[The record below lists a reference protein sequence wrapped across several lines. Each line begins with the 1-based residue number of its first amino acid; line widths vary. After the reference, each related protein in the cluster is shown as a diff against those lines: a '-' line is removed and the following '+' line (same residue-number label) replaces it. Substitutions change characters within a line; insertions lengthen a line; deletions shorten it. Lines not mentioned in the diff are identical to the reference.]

1 MEQFIIT
8 HIDGSTISLRQRSTV
23 INVTRATQS
32 VELLGNDVVDI
43 SVESAVKL
51 YFQIGDKI
59 TIVGRDYTLN
69 IPPKETKLSEN
80 KFRYDLQFEGVQ
92 YDLSRATYDVNIDTT
107 GSDLYADALT
117 GNMKLFLDVLIAN
130 INRVF
135 PGKWVL
141 GTYPDDTET
150 KTLTFSETDNCLAVL
165 QRLCE
170 EYNQEFDIAIAQNG
184 TRTINIEQ
192 AGKTIAFTF
201 QYGKGKGIYEL
212 TREKVSS
219 SNIVNR
225 LKVYGGSKNISSKY
239 RATRLCLPGKSKSQS
254 YIENAESIAKYGIWE
269 NAIYFE
275 DIFPQRTGVITAL
288 GDTILKFIDNTMDF
302 DLNEKEADGKTTKY
316 LLAGTPAKV
325 HFNTGNLAG
334 YEFEITSYDH
344 VTKTF
349 TIKSFSDERDMKFPS
364 ETSAAFRFAV
374 GDEYVLLDIAMP
386 QSYIDAAEQKLLEKG
401 QEYLSQNCQP
411 KVQYSL
417 KLVEFFLK
425 KTFGTDVE
433 TNIFWV
439 GDYIPIK
446 DDDLEVDKLIRVKGF
461 TRDLLKECS
470 YNLTIS
476 DLAVTRSIYNRI
488 ISDLIDIDKIIQIND
503 LANVAKARRNW
514 LNAQEVLGMVFDVEG
529 DYYTDKIKPQSIE
542 TMMLSVGAKSMQFV
556 LVGTV
561 FQPNYGGN
569 KNRIVYKG
577 GTLTHYAIVDE
588 NNNPRYW
595 VLQDGDVTVTN
606 DFQAYYIYAK
616 CEKNGTGGIILF
628 SDQQIQAEQ
637 DTNYYHFLIGV
648 LNSVDSALQVRSI
661 SLMYGFTTINGKFI
675 RTGRID
681 SIDGKTYFDL
691 DNSVIGGKIRFVSTG
706 GDEQDMGEWVETTEE
721 ALSIITSDNYLS
733 ASEKPSQRKEWETVY
748 SERNGLISQAT
759 NFGITTEKDNYS
771 NAFQALSTYLN
782 GGTTWTSGVPLW
794 INDASLSVDTA
805 IIGTTYRQKWVD
817 LYSAKAALTNAIQ
830 IKIDQLST
838 DKVNGI
844 QMGDRNLLRNSN
856 PNVTNNLYPTVAL
869 SLSDEGKKL
878 IEGEQ
883 VTIIIK
889 GELGAGKTNFGI
901 FNSNDYV
908 RMVDISPSSFVNGI
922 ATKTFN
928 WKIYHPTY
936 PASNT
941 SVKIFA
947 MPSSSA
953 NSTVEWVKLVRGN
966 KVTTDWTSAPED
978 IEAEIEDVSTSVT
991 NLNTYV
997 DGAFKDGV
1005 IDASEAKAIE
1015 KYINIVNTEKA
1026 GLEANYNKLYVNTYL
1041 TGTPKTDLL
1050 NSKVTYF
1057 GSLDTL
1063 INSINTAIADGK
1075 TTSAEKATV
1084 DSKYASY
1091 KTALADFRTKIEAA
1105 NQAIQNTL
1113 KSYSDEAKAKAE
1125 EADYLKQALKQDTDI
1140 SGGLLLSSILATRD
1154 AGGVVRSYQSGDPDA
1169 NPAAF
1174 AAGVENFGTT
1184 SEKKKV
1190 EICHDGTGRI
1200 GIFVID
1206 DLGNIKIYDPLDPT
1220 ILRLMFSKN
1229 ALPTLQSILDENIY
1243 GGSVTNIGALGT
1255 ESNTI
1260 LPNKITVTQS
1270 GSDVHF
1276 TGNLTISGFLAPGY
1290 SSGKIQVT
1298 VMIVNEASLDAIYS
1312 ITDGRVL
1319 DPIYNPSYYNET
1331 SIDKTIHNVEAGTY
1345 RVEIHRVA
1353 INMDN
1358 FIAGLSGRSTLS
1370 WSFIKDIRRFEFARN
1385 GFMAFYQNNHMYF
1398 SETGGLDVRGAM
1410 NIPGVLLA
1418 GEVGYTGG
1426 FTSSW
1431 GAKKHVSSTAVKIT
1445 TGQYRVYHSI
1455 GHTDYQIQITP
1466 TTANRTAYIYSK
1478 ANDNF
1483 VVYFYS
1489 VGSSPSLSD
1498 TGFHFSITGRN
1509 Y

>member
-170 EYNQEFDIAIAQNG
+170 EYNQEFDIAIAQSG
-184 TRTINIEQ
+184 TRTINIAQ

-275 DIFPQRTGVITAL
+275 DIFPQRTGIVTAL

-446 DDDLEVDKLIRVKGF
+446 DADLEVDKLIRVKGF

-595 VLQDGDVTVTN
+595 ILQDGDVTVTN

-691 DNSVIGGKIRFVSTG
+691 DNSVIGGRIKFISTSEIEEDLSVWAKG
-706 GDEQDMGEWVETTEE
+706 TEE
-721 ALSIITSDNYLS
+721 ALNVITSDNCLS
-733 ASEKPSQRKEWETVY
+733 AAEKPSQRKEWEAAY
-748 SERNGLISQAT
+748 AERSSLLSQAT
-759 NFGITTEKDNYS
+759 TFGITTEKDNYN
-771 NAFQALSTYLN
+771 NAFQALSNYLN
-782 GGTTWTSGVPLW
+782 GGTTWSVGVPLW
-794 INDASLSVDTA
+794 INDSSLSVDTA

-830 IKIDQLST
+830 AKLDQLST
-838 DKVNGI
+838 NKVNNI
-844 QMGDRNLLRNSN
+844 NSSNRNYARNSRIDN
-856 PNVTNNLYPTVAL
+856 ITGWFTGDGTVTLITDSKFGNVIQYQRTSGTGNYQKYFTIAEKN
-869 SLSDEGKKL
+869 SLSNTNLVYFVIAKKISTDGSFQFGGWQETFTKL
-878 IEGEQ
+878 NSSTANSVDLGDGWY
-883 VTIIIK
+883 VYWATFKSGATI
-889 GELGAGKTNFGI
+889 GSDFGI
-901 FNSNDYV
+901 NSIQGTWQFYAV
-908 RMVDISPSSFVNGI
+908 GVNI
-922 ATKTFN
+922 
-928 WKIYHPTY
+928 
-936 PASNT
+936 
-941 SVKIFA
+941 
-947 MPSSSA
+947 
-953 NSTVEWVKLVRGN
+953 GN
-966 KVTTDWTSAPED
+966 KYAGWLPAPED
-978 IEAEIEDVSTSVT
+978 VQAEINDAKQEALTAAGNAQTTANSLKDFTDTAFRDGIIDRSESV
-991 NLNTYV
+991 
-997 DGAFKDGV
+997 
-1005 IDASEAKAIE
+1005 AIE
-1015 KYINIVNTEKA
+1015 KYKNSLNEAMAKA
-1026 GLEANYNKLYVNTYL
+1026 EASYDKVYANTYL
-1041 TGTPKTDLL
+1041 EGAAKTSLL
-1050 NSKVTYF
+1050 NAKINLW
-1057 GSLDTL
+1057 GQRDTL
-1063 INSINTAIADGK
+1063 LSAINTAIAGG
-1075 TTSAEKATV
+1075 TTTPAQ
-1084 DSKYASY
+1084 
-1091 KTALADFRTKIEAA
+1091 KTAVDNAFNTFNSLMSAFQNALEEA
-1105 NQAIQNTL
+1105 NKAIQNKL
-1113 KSYSDEAKAKAE
+1113 KSFSDEAKDAADAAAAIAADALAKANTSK
-1125 EADYLKQALKQDTDI
+1125 AITDK
-1140 SGGLLLSSILATRD
+1140 
-1154 AGGVVRSYQSGDPDA
+1154 
-1169 NPAAF
+1169 
-1174 AAGVENFGTT
+1174 FGTT
-1184 SEKKKV
+1184 VDGGLINTVITEFREADSEQVTGLISGIQGANKDLPFLVAGGTYAEGIAGTAKA
-1190 EICHDGTGRI
+1190 IIRHDGTVKFTDGEFSGELKSVTGSFKRLYA
-1200 GIFVID
+1200 VD
-1206 DLGNIKIYDPLDPT
+1206 DAGNIQGLITFRDGGQIEFDCDIYSQRYSDKKARRHRYYASDIWCRGTFGAAQRNTLVVYGTHGRYYTNGLDNPYYVAIPFTSKVDNNNNTYYIIPLYGEIPIGDFGHT
-1220 ILRLMFSKN
+1220 IGFAVDLVIFLSSTSYRYLLNGAPGKKV
-1229 ALPTLQSILDENIY
+1229 TLINGYDTISNPHLIYSMGYEVKLNGGAMREFYNIGDFHYPVLDTSIL
-1243 GGSVTNIGALGT
+1243 
-1255 ESNTI
+1255 
-1260 LPNKITVTQS
+1260 
-1270 GSDVHF
+1270 
-1276 TGNLTISGFLAPGY
+1276 
-1290 SSGKIQVT
+1290 
-1298 VMIVNEASLDAIYS
+1298 
-1312 ITDGRVL
+1312 GR
-1319 DPIYNPSYYNET
+1319 
-1331 SIDKTIHNVEAGTY
+1331 GW
-1345 RVEIHRVA
+1345 
-1353 INMDN
+1353 
-1358 FIAGLSGRSTLS
+1358 IAGEQC
-1370 WSFIKDIRRFEFARN
+1370 D
-1385 GFMAFYQNNHMYF
+1385 NNWH
-1398 SETGGLDVRGAM
+1398 
-1410 NIPGVLLA
+1410 
-1418 GEVGYTGG
+1418 
-1426 FTSSW
+1426 
-1431 GAKKHVSSTAVKIT
+1431 
-1445 TGQYRVYHSI
+1445 
-1455 GHTDYQIQITP
+1455 
-1466 TTANRTAYIYSK
+1466 
-1478 ANDNF
+1478 
-1483 VVYFYS
+1483 
-1489 VGSSPSLSD
+1489 
-1498 TGFHFSITGRN
+1498 
-1509 Y
+1509 

>member
-32 VELLGNDVVDI
+32 VELLGNDIVDI

-59 TIVGRDYTLN
+59 TIIGRDYTLN

-141 GTYPDDTET
+141 GTYPNDTET

-254 YIENAESIAKYGIWE
+254 YIENAESIAKYGVWE

-288 GDTILKFIDNTMDF
+288 GDTVLKFIDNTMDF
-302 DLNEKEADGKTTKY
+302 DLNEKEADGVTTKY
-316 LLAGTPAKV
+316 LLAGTPAKI

-364 ETSAAFRFAV
+364 ETSAAFRFAI

-417 KLVEFFLK
+417 TLDEFFLK

-569 KNRIVYKG
+569 KNRVVYKG

-628 SDQQIQAEQ
+628 SDHQIQAEQ
-637 DTNYYHFLIGV
+637 DANYYHFLIGV
-648 LNSVDSALQVRSI
+648 LNSIDETLQVRSI
-661 SLMYGFTTINGKFI
+661 SLTYGFTTINGKFI
-675 RTGRID
+675 RTGRIE
-681 SIDGKTYFDL
+681 SSDGITYFDL
-691 DNSVIGGKIRFVSTG
+691 DNSVIGGRIKFLSTSEIEEDLG
-706 GDEQDMGEWVETTEE
+706 LWAESTEQSIDAAKQEATE
-721 ALSIITSDNYLS
+721 ALSKANTSKAITDKFGTTTDGGLINTVITEFRE
-733 ASEKPSQRKEWETVY
+733 ADSEQVT
-748 SERNGLISQAT
+748 GLIS
-759 NFGITTEKDNYS
+759 GIQGADKDLPFLV
-771 NAFQALSTYLN
+771 A
-782 GGTTWTSGVPLW
+782 GGTY
-794 INDASLSVDTA
+794 A
-805 IIGTTYRQKWVD
+805 
-817 LYSAKAALTNAIQ
+817 
-830 IKIDQLST
+830 
-838 DKVNGI
+838 
-844 QMGDRNLLRNSN
+844 
-856 PNVTNNLYPTVAL
+856 
-869 SLSDEGKKL
+869 E
-878 IEGEQ
+878 
-883 VTIIIK
+883 
-889 GELGAGKTNFGI
+889 
-901 FNSNDYV
+901 
-908 RMVDISPSSFVNGI
+908 GI
-922 ATKTFN
+922 AGT
-928 WKIYHPTY
+928 
-936 PASNT
+936 
-941 SVKIFA
+941 
-947 MPSSSA
+947 
-953 NSTVEWVKLVRGN
+953 
-966 KVTTDWTSAPED
+966 
-978 IEAEIEDVSTSVT
+978 
-991 NLNTYV
+991 
-997 DGAFKDGV
+997 
-1005 IDASEAKAIE
+1005 AKAI
-1015 KYINIVNTEKA
+1015 I
-1026 GLEANYNKLYVNTYL
+1026 
-1041 TGTPKTDLL
+1041 
-1050 NSKVTYF
+1050 
-1057 GSLDTL
+1057 
-1063 INSINTAIADGK
+1063 
-1075 TTSAEKATV
+1075 
-1084 DSKYASY
+1084 
-1091 KTALADFRTKIEAA
+1091 R
-1105 NQAIQNTL
+1105 
-1113 KSYSDEAKAKAE
+1113 
-1125 EADYLKQALKQDTDI
+1125 
-1140 SGGLLLSSILATRD
+1140 
-1154 AGGVVRSYQSGDPDA
+1154 
-1169 NPAAF
+1169 
-1174 AAGVENFGTT
+1174 
-1184 SEKKKV
+1184 
-1190 EICHDGTGRI
+1190 HDGSVKFTDGEFN
-1200 GIFVID
+1200 GTID
-1206 DLGNIKIYDPLDPT
+1206 
-1220 ILRLMFSKN
+1220 
-1229 ALPTLQSILDENIY
+1229 A
-1243 GGSVTNIGALGT
+1243 V
-1255 ESNTI
+1255 
-1260 LPNKITVTQS
+1260 S
-1270 GSDVHF
+1270 GYL
-1276 TGNLTISGFLAPGY
+1276 GNLTMKENGYIKLPPTWMEGKYGVINNNGIEMVYSGYNSQSINWNVGVFGEYA
-1290 SSGKIQVT
+1290 GKISTNVNGRLQLSSTFGIGLGLEYLESISDAITITYGEGFHHNVNFNT
-1298 VMIVNEASLDAIYS
+1298 SILSNIRELNQLGLLKFVYNTYTLNSGTIYSLGSDTTLMVLTYVGSGAQIFRLTTTGGTPSNGEVRIIVNAA
-1312 ITDGRVL
+1312 TNRVIFNKNHVDQYGNQSNL
-1319 DPIYNPSYYNET
+1319 KIPSGYGGGNFELHEGSCVFLVYY
-1331 SIDKTIHNVEAGTY
+1331 
-1345 RVEIHRVA
+1345 
-1353 INMDN
+1353 
-1358 FIAGLSGRSTLS
+1358 
-1370 WSFIKDIRRFEFARN
+1370 
-1385 GFMAFYQNNHMYF
+1385 
-1398 SETGGLDVRGAM
+1398 GGYWLLQVDRG
-1410 NIPGVLLA
+1410 
-1418 GEVGYTGG
+1418 
-1426 FTSSW
+1426 
-1431 GAKKHVSSTAVKIT
+1431 
-1445 TGQYRVYHSI
+1445 Q
-1455 GHTDYQIQITP
+1455 
-1466 TTANRTAYIYSK
+1466 
-1478 ANDNF
+1478 
-1483 VVYFYS
+1483 
-1489 VGSSPSLSD
+1489 
-1498 TGFHFSITGRN
+1498 
-1509 Y
+1509 

>member
-254 YIENAESIAKYGIWE
+254 YIENAESIAKYGVWE

-275 DIFPQRTGVITAL
+275 DIFPQRTGIVTAL

-316 LLAGTPAKV
+316 LLTGTPAKI

-344 VTKTF
+344 ATKTF
-349 TIKSFSDERDMKFPS
+349 TIKSFKDERDMEFPS
-364 ETSAAFRFAV
+364 PTSAAFRFAA
-374 GDEYVLLDIAMP
+374 GDEYVLTDIAMP
-386 QSYIDAAEQKLLEKG
+386 QSYIDAAEQKLFEKG

-417 KLVEFFLK
+417 TLDESFLK
-425 KTFGTDVE
+425 KTFGTE
-433 TNIFWV
+433 AESNIFWV

-446 DDDLEVDKLIRVKGF
+446 DSDIEVDKLIRVKGF
-461 TRDLLKECS
+461 TRDLLNEYS

-616 CEKNGTGGIILF
+616 CEKNGTGGTMLF
-628 SDQQIQAEQ
+628 SAQQIQAEQ
-637 DTNYYHFLIGV
+637 DANYYHFLIGV
-648 LNSVDSALQVRSI
+648 LNSVDSELQVRSI
-661 SLMYGFTTINGKFI
+661 SLTYGFTTINGKFI
-675 RTGRID
+675 RTGRIE
-681 SIDGKTYFDL
+681 SSDGITYFDL
-691 DNSVIGGKIRFVSTG
+691 DNSKIGGKIRFVSTEG
-706 GDEQDMGEWVETTEE
+706 EEQDMGEWADDTE
-721 ALSIITSDNYLS
+721 S
-733 ASEKPSQRKEWETVY
+733 
-748 SERNGLISQAT
+748 LISQ
-759 NFGITTEKDNYS
+759 
-771 NAFQALSTYLN
+771 
-782 GGTTWTSGVPLW
+782 V
-794 INDASLSVDTA
+794 DAA
-805 IIGTTYRQKWVD
+805 
-817 LYSAKAALTNAIQ
+817 
-830 IKIDQLST
+830 
-838 DKVNGI
+838 
-844 QMGDRNLLRNSN
+844 
-856 PNVTNNLYPTVAL
+856 
-869 SLSDEGKKL
+869 
-878 IEGEQ
+878 
-883 VTIIIK
+883 
-889 GELGAGKTNFGI
+889 
-901 FNSNDYV
+901 
-908 RMVDISPSSFVNGI
+908 
-922 ATKTFN
+922 
-928 WKIYHPTY
+928 
-936 PASNT
+936 
-941 SVKIFA
+941 
-947 MPSSSA
+947 
-953 NSTVEWVKLVRGN
+953 
-966 KVTTDWTSAPED
+966 
-978 IEAEIEDVSTSVT
+978 VT

-997 DGAFKDGV
+997 NGAFKDGL
-1005 IDASEAKAIE
+1005 IDEAEAKAIAE
-1015 KYINIVNTEKA
+1015 HLKTLSKEKA
-1026 GLEANYNKLYVNTYL
+1026 NIDNEYSVIYNNSLL
-1041 TGTPKTDLL
+1041 SGTPKTNLESAKTDLDSKYTALVNAINAAIEDGSITDVERINVNTGFTNYANSLKIFTQRIDEAL
-1050 NSKVTYF
+1050 NAIA
-1057 GSLDTL
+1057 LQQ
-1063 INSINTAIADGK
+1063 SINTSADAYAQLADISDDDKLTPNDKQTTKKEWDIIVSEKPTIEAQAATYGITTEKTNYVNAYNALNTYITPLLSSLTTTSNIVGTTFREKIKTYYDAKTSLLKVITDGAKTIADNAQSDASDALAKANTSKAITDKFGTTTDGGLINTVITELREADSEIVTAGISGIQGTNKDYPAFWAGGTYAQALAGTAKSIDRHDGSGHRAGGRIKWDKDGK
-1075 TTSAEKATV
+1075 TTLHDVIVKGSSRSPFEYCPDSTSIDYSDNVVMLSDVEHGWLNPYSLPWDLSQSGRRITIANYKWGETIAVGSNFINAPSGKYFFEDGVNKSRLYMRTQVVELLGYGDDTTFYGWIVLSRKNLFNPNFETGLGSPINFIAYGTVYGNNTGATMSAKTFDGYYPSVSRLGEGRYKITINPSWFSSSFNIIIMATGLGYSYGASTPVKATV
-1084 DSKYASY
+1084 
-1091 KTALADFRTKIEAA
+1091 TERT
-1105 NQAIQNTL
+1105 
-1113 KSYSDEAKAKAE
+1113 
-1125 EADYLKQALKQDTDI
+1125 
-1140 SGGLLLSSILATRD
+1140 
-1154 AGGVVRSYQSGDPDA
+1154 
-1169 NPAAF
+1169 
-1174 AAGVENFGTT
+1174 TT
-1184 SEKKKV
+1184 
-1190 EICHDGTGRI
+1190 
-1200 GIFVID
+1200 
-1206 DLGNIKIYDPLDPT
+1206 Y
-1220 ILRLMFSKN
+1220 
-1229 ALPTLQSILDENIY
+1229 
-1243 GGSVTNIGALGT
+1243 
-1255 ESNTI
+1255 
-1260 LPNKITVTQS
+1260 
-1270 GSDVHF
+1270 
-1276 TGNLTISGFLAPGY
+1276 
-1290 SSGKIQVT
+1290 
-1298 VMIVNEASLDAIYS
+1298 
-1312 ITDGRVL
+1312 
-1319 DPIYNPSYYNET
+1319 
-1331 SIDKTIHNVEAGTY
+1331 
-1345 RVEIHRVA
+1345 
-1353 INMDN
+1353 
-1358 FIAGLSGRSTLS
+1358 
-1370 WSFIKDIRRFEFARN
+1370 
-1385 GFMAFYQNNHMYF
+1385 
-1398 SETGGLDVRGAM
+1398 
-1410 NIPGVLLA
+1410 
-1418 GEVGYTGG
+1418 
-1426 FTSSW
+1426 
-1431 GAKKHVSSTAVKIT
+1431 
-1445 TGQYRVYHSI
+1445 
-1455 GHTDYQIQITP
+1455 
-1466 TTANRTAYIYSK
+1466 
-1478 ANDNF
+1478 F
-1483 VVYFYS
+1483 VVDTS
-1489 VGSSPSLSD
+1489 DDDSRNDGSFMFL
-1498 TGFHFSITGRN
+1498 IMN
-1509 Y
+1509 YNDWLPIQ

>member
-59 TIVGRDYTLN
+59 TIIGRDYTLN

-184 TRTINIEQ
+184 TRTINIGQ

-225 LKVYGGSKNISSKY
+225 LKVYGGSKNISAKY
-239 RATRLCLPGKSKSQS
+239 RATRLCLPGKNKAQS

-275 DIFPQRTGVITAL
+275 DIFPQRTGVVTAL
-288 GDTILKFIDNTMDF
+288 GDTILKFVDNTMDF
-302 DLNEKEADGKTTKY
+302 DLNEKEADGVTTKY

-344 VTKTF
+344 ATKMF
-349 TIKSFSDERDMKFPS
+349 TIRAFKDERDMEFPS

-561 FQPNYGGN
+561 FQPNYGAN
-569 KNRIVYKG
+569 KNRVVYKG

-648 LNSVDSALQVRSI
+648 LNSVDAELHVRSI

-691 DNSVIGGKIRFVSTG
+691 DNSVIGGRIKFISTSEIEEDLG
-706 GDEQDMGEWVETTEE
+706 QWVEGTEN
-721 ALSIITSDNYLS
+721 S
-733 ASEKPSQRKEWETVY
+733 
-748 SERNGLISQAT
+748 ISQAQT
-759 NFGITTEKDNYS
+759 DANAANNKLADIANDNKLTPSDKQVTKKEWDIIVAEKPTIEAQATTYGITTEKTNYVS
-771 NAFQALSTYLN
+771 AYNTLNTYITPLLADLTTTSDIVGTTFRANFKDYYDKKAILLKKITDTSKTLSDAAQTTASKALSKANISKAITDKFGTTTDGGLIN
-782 GGTTWTSGVPLW
+782 TVITEFREADSEQVTGLISGIQGTNKDLPFLVAGGTYAEGIAGTAKAIIRHDGSVKFTDAEITGVIHATSGEFTGTVYATDGEFNGKITATSGVVGGFSIGPSSLVATNYDGEMLLSSNLIRFTGQYSEIAFGNNVLPMATNGDAINTPITITVNRPTPDQYVPYGNIGLW
-794 INDASLSVDTA
+794 IDVTGVKQFDDAGMQYSGNNALYITR
-805 IIGTTYRQKWVD
+805 GTTVGFRP
-817 LYSAKAALTNAIQ
+817 
-830 IKIDQLST
+830 
-838 DKVNGI
+838 
-844 QMGDRNLLRNSN
+844 R
-856 PNVTNNLYPTVAL
+856 
-869 SLSDEGKKL
+869 
-878 IEGEQ
+878 
-883 VTIIIK
+883 
-889 GELGAGKTNFGI
+889 
-901 FNSNDYV
+901 V
-908 RMVDISPSSFVNGI
+908 R
-922 ATKTFN
+922 
-928 WKIYHPTY
+928 
-936 PASNT
+936 
-941 SVKIFA
+941 
-947 MPSSSA
+947 
-953 NSTVEWVKLVRGN
+953 R
-966 KVTTDWTSAPED
+966 
-978 IEAEIEDVSTSVT
+978 VSTSQT
-991 NLNTYV
+991 LST
-997 DGAFKDGV
+997 
-1005 IDASEAKAIE
+1005 
-1015 KYINIVNTEKA
+1015 
-1026 GLEANYNKLYVNTYL
+1026 
-1041 TGTPKTDLL
+1041 
-1050 NSKVTYF
+1050 
-1057 GSLDTL
+1057 LDTVIFCVAQSAKITL
-1063 INSINTAIADGK
+1063 TLPTNAEDGQIYFIK
-1075 TTSAEKATV
+1075 KAT
-1084 DSKYASY
+1084 SP
-1091 KTALADFRTKIEAA
+1091 DFVV
-1105 NQAIQNTL
+1105 QA
-1113 KSYSDEAKAKAE
+1113 
-1125 EADYLKQALKQDTDI
+1125 
-1140 SGGLLLSSILATRD
+1140 G
-1154 AGGVVRSYQSGDPDA
+1154 SGDVLMCGSA
-1169 NPAAF
+1169 
-1174 AAGVENFGTT
+1174 T
-1184 SEKKKV
+1184 SNYTVPNKQML
-1190 EICHDGTGRI
+1190 I
-1200 GIFVID
+1200 
-1206 DLGNIKIYDPLDPT
+1206 LIYDKHN
-1220 ILRLMFSKN
+1220 RMWMSAN
-1229 ALPTLQSILDENIY
+1229 AHE
-1243 GGSVTNIGALGT
+1243 
-1255 ESNTI
+1255 
-1260 LPNKITVTQS
+1260 
-1270 GSDVHF
+1270 
-1276 TGNLTISGFLAPGY
+1276 
-1290 SSGKIQVT
+1290 
-1298 VMIVNEASLDAIYS
+1298 
-1312 ITDGRVL
+1312 
-1319 DPIYNPSYYNET
+1319 
-1331 SIDKTIHNVEAGTY
+1331 
-1345 RVEIHRVA
+1345 
-1353 INMDN
+1353 
-1358 FIAGLSGRSTLS
+1358 
-1370 WSFIKDIRRFEFARN
+1370 
-1385 GFMAFYQNNHMYF
+1385 
-1398 SETGGLDVRGAM
+1398 
-1410 NIPGVLLA
+1410 
-1418 GEVGYTGG
+1418 
-1426 FTSSW
+1426 
-1431 GAKKHVSSTAVKIT
+1431 
-1445 TGQYRVYHSI
+1445 
-1455 GHTDYQIQITP
+1455 
-1466 TTANRTAYIYSK
+1466 
-1478 ANDNF
+1478 
-1483 VVYFYS
+1483 
-1489 VGSSPSLSD
+1489 
-1498 TGFHFSITGRN
+1498 
-1509 Y
+1509 

>member
-170 EYNQEFDIAIAQNG
+170 EYNQEFDIAIAQSG
-184 TRTINIEQ
+184 TRTINIAQ

-275 DIFPQRTGVITAL
+275 DIFPQRTGIVTAL

-316 LLAGTPAKV
+316 LLAGTPAKI

-364 ETSAAFRFAV
+364 ETSAAFRFAI

-595 VLQDGDVTVTN
+595 ILQDGDVTVTN

-661 SLMYGFTTINGKFI
+661 SLTYGFTTINGKFI

-691 DNSVIGGKIRFVSTG
+691 DNSVIGGRIKFLSTSEIEEDLG
-706 GDEQDMGEWVETTEE
+706 QWVEGTEN
-721 ALSIITSDNYLS
+721 S
-733 ASEKPSQRKEWETVY
+733 
-748 SERNGLISQAT
+748 ISQAQT
-759 NFGITTEKDNYS
+759 DANAANNKLADIANDNKLTPSDKQVTKKEWDIIVAEKPTIEAQATTYGITTEKTNYVSAYNTLNTYITPLLADLTTTSDIVGTTFRDNFKNYYDKKVILLEAIS
-771 NAFQALSTYLN
+771 DKAKQLADAAQAAADAAQTTASEALSKANISKAITDKFGTTIDGGLIETVIMELREAGSTTITSGISGIQGTDKNLPAFWAGGTYQQALDGAAKAIIYHDGKAKFTDGEFTGKVTSTNGLIGGFKIGPSSLEASSGTYNKMYLSANIIQFN
-782 GGTTWTSGVPLW
+782 GQYSSVHIGADTFPGSSGGAILCPQRISIDRTITGTAYGNVGMYFDIRGSKPYDDSGLQYTGNHALYIVNGTTVGFRP
-794 INDASLSVDTA
+794 
-805 IIGTTYRQKWVD
+805 R
-817 LYSAKAALTNAIQ
+817 
-830 IKIDQLST
+830 
-838 DKVNGI
+838 
-844 QMGDRNLLRNSN
+844 
-856 PNVTNNLYPTVAL
+856 
-869 SLSDEGKKL
+869 
-878 IEGEQ
+878 
-883 VTIIIK
+883 
-889 GELGAGKTNFGI
+889 
-901 FNSNDYV
+901 V
-908 RMVDISPSSFVNGI
+908 R
-922 ATKTFN
+922 
-928 WKIYHPTY
+928 
-936 PASNT
+936 
-941 SVKIFA
+941 
-947 MPSSSA
+947 
-953 NSTVEWVKLVRGN
+953 R
-966 KVTTDWTSAPED
+966 
-978 IEAEIEDVSTSVT
+978 VSTSQT
-991 NLNTYV
+991 LST
-997 DGAFKDGV
+997 
-1005 IDASEAKAIE
+1005 
-1015 KYINIVNTEKA
+1015 
-1026 GLEANYNKLYVNTYL
+1026 
-1041 TGTPKTDLL
+1041 
-1050 NSKVTYF
+1050 
-1057 GSLDTL
+1057 LDTVIFCVAQSAKITL
-1063 INSINTAIADGK
+1063 TLPTNAEDGQIYFIK
-1075 TTSAEKATV
+1075 KAT
-1084 DSKYASY
+1084 SP
-1091 KTALADFRTKIEAA
+1091 DFVV
-1105 NQAIQNTL
+1105 QA
-1113 KSYSDEAKAKAE
+1113 
-1125 EADYLKQALKQDTDI
+1125 
-1140 SGGLLLSSILATRD
+1140 G
-1154 AGGVVRSYQSGDPDA
+1154 SGDVLMC
-1169 NPAAF
+1169 
-1174 AAGVENFGTT
+1174 GSET
-1184 SEKKKV
+1184 SNYTVPNKQML
-1190 EICHDGTGRI
+1190 I
-1200 GIFVID
+1200 
-1206 DLGNIKIYDPLDPT
+1206 LIYDKHN
-1220 ILRLMFSKN
+1220 RLWMSAN
-1229 ALPTLQSILDENIY
+1229 AHE
-1243 GGSVTNIGALGT
+1243 
-1255 ESNTI
+1255 
-1260 LPNKITVTQS
+1260 
-1270 GSDVHF
+1270 
-1276 TGNLTISGFLAPGY
+1276 
-1290 SSGKIQVT
+1290 
-1298 VMIVNEASLDAIYS
+1298 
-1312 ITDGRVL
+1312 
-1319 DPIYNPSYYNET
+1319 
-1331 SIDKTIHNVEAGTY
+1331 
-1345 RVEIHRVA
+1345 
-1353 INMDN
+1353 
-1358 FIAGLSGRSTLS
+1358 
-1370 WSFIKDIRRFEFARN
+1370 
-1385 GFMAFYQNNHMYF
+1385 
-1398 SETGGLDVRGAM
+1398 
-1410 NIPGVLLA
+1410 
-1418 GEVGYTGG
+1418 
-1426 FTSSW
+1426 
-1431 GAKKHVSSTAVKIT
+1431 
-1445 TGQYRVYHSI
+1445 
-1455 GHTDYQIQITP
+1455 
-1466 TTANRTAYIYSK
+1466 
-1478 ANDNF
+1478 
-1483 VVYFYS
+1483 
-1489 VGSSPSLSD
+1489 
-1498 TGFHFSITGRN
+1498 
-1509 Y
+1509 

>member
-8 HIDGSTISLRQRSTV
+8 HIDGSTISLRQRNSV
-23 INVTRATQS
+23 INVTRASQS
-32 VELLGNDVVDI
+32 VELLGNDTVDI
-43 SVESAVKL
+43 SLESVTKL

-69 IPPKETKLSEN
+69 IPPKETKLSES

-92 YDLSRATYDVNIDTT
+92 YDLSRITYDINIDTT

-135 PGKWVL
+135 PTKWIL

-150 KTLTFSETDNCLAVL
+150 KTLTFSETDNCLSVL

-170 EYNQEFDIAIAQNG
+170 EYNHEFEIEIAQNG
-184 TRTINIEQ
+184 IRTINIRQ

-225 LKVYGGSKNISSKY
+225 LKVYGGTKNISSKY
-239 RATRLCLPGKSKSQS
+239 RAARLCLPGKSKPQS
-254 YIENAESIAKYGIWE
+254 FIEDAASITKYGVWE
-269 NAIYFE
+269 NAKYFDDIYPRR
-275 DIFPQRTGVITAL
+275 IGIVTAL
-288 GDTILKFIDNTMDF
+288 GDTLLKFVDNTMDF
-302 DLNEKEADGKTTKY
+302 DLNEKEADGVTTKY

-334 YEFEITSYDH
+334 YEFETSYDH
-344 VTKTF
+344 ATKTF
-349 TIKSFSDERDMKFPS
+349 TIKSFKDERDMEFPS
-364 ETSAAFRFAV
+364 PTSAAFRFAA

-386 QSYIDAAEQKLLEKG
+386 QSYIDVAEQKLLEKG

-417 KLVEFFLK
+417 TIEEFFLK
-425 KTFGTDVE
+425 KTFGTE
-433 TNIFWV
+433 AESNIFWV

-446 DDDLEVDKLIRVKGF
+446 DSDIEVDKLIRVKGF
-461 TRDLLKECS
+461 TRDLLNEYS

-616 CEKNGTGGIILF
+616 CEKNGTGGTMLF
-628 SDQQIQAEQ
+628 SAQQIQAEQ
-637 DTNYYHFLIGV
+637 DANYYHFLIGV
-648 LNSVDSALQVRSI
+648 LNSVDSELQVRSI

-675 RTGRID
+675 RTGRIE
-681 SIDGKTYFDL
+681 SSDGITYFDL
-691 DNSVIGGKIRFVSTG
+691 DNSKIGGKIRFVSTEG
-706 GDEQDMGEWVETTEE
+706 EEQDLGEWADDTE
-721 ALSIITSDNYLS
+721 SS
-733 ASEKPSQRKEWETVY
+733 
-748 SERNGLISQAT
+748 ISQ
-759 NFGITTEKDNYS
+759 
-771 NAFQALSTYLN
+771 
-782 GGTTWTSGVPLW
+782 
-794 INDASLSVDTA
+794 VDTA
-805 IIGTTYRQKWVD
+805 
-817 LYSAKAALTNAIQ
+817 
-830 IKIDQLST
+830 
-838 DKVNGI
+838 
-844 QMGDRNLLRNSN
+844 
-856 PNVTNNLYPTVAL
+856 
-869 SLSDEGKKL
+869 
-878 IEGEQ
+878 
-883 VTIIIK
+883 
-889 GELGAGKTNFGI
+889 
-901 FNSNDYV
+901 
-908 RMVDISPSSFVNGI
+908 
-922 ATKTFN
+922 
-928 WKIYHPTY
+928 
-936 PASNT
+936 
-941 SVKIFA
+941 
-947 MPSSSA
+947 
-953 NSTVEWVKLVRGN
+953 
-966 KVTTDWTSAPED
+966 
-978 IEAEIEDVSTSVT
+978 VT

-1005 IDASEAKAIE
+1005 IQTSEAQAIE
-1015 KYINIVNTEKA
+1015 KYINIINAEKA
-1026 GLEANYNKLYVNTYL
+1026 NLEQTYNVLYVNPYL
-1041 TGTPKTDLL
+1041 SGTPKSDLL
-1050 NSKVTYF
+1050 NAKVTYF
-1057 GSLDTL
+1057 GAVDTL
-1063 INSINTAIADGK
+1063 INSINSAISDGK
-1075 TTSAEKATV
+1075 VTASEKTTVNNNYT
-1084 DSKYASY
+1084 SY
-1091 KTALADFRTKIEAA
+1091 NNALTTFSQKIEAA
-1105 NQAIQNTL
+1105 NKAIQDTL
-1113 KSYSDEAKAKAE
+1113 KSYSDAAQTTADNAQAKAE
-1125 EADYLKQALKQDTDI
+1125 EADYLKDALKQDTEVD
-1140 SGGLLLSSILATRD
+1140 GGLLLSSILATRD
-1154 AGGVVRSYQSGDPDA
+1154 AVGVVRSYQSGDPDA

-1174 AAGVENFGTT
+1174 AAGVEDFGTT

-1190 EICHDGTGRI
+1190 EICHNGTGKI

-1206 DLGNIKIYDPLDPT
+1206 DSGNIKIFDPNDPT

-1229 ALPTLQSILDENIY
+1229 ALPTLQSILDSNIY
-1243 GGSVTNIGALGT
+1243 GGSVTNVGSIGKNET
-1255 ESNTI
+1255 TI
-1260 LPNKITVTQS
+1260 LPNKLVVTESGATITFTGTLYVYGYLFGDRGRISITVR
-1270 GSDVHF
+1270 
-1276 TGNLTISGFLAPGY
+1276 
-1290 SSGKIQVT
+1290 
-1298 VMIVNEASLDAIYS
+1298 IVNESSLDSIYS
-1312 ITDGRVL
+1312 ITDGRIL
-1319 DPIYNPSYYNET
+1319 TPDNPEYTNTTNISVE
-1331 SIDKTIHNVEAGTY
+1331 IPNVDAGTY
-1345 RVEIHRVA
+1345 RIEISRILV
-1353 INMDN
+1353 NVDLYSEG
-1358 FIAGLSGRSTLS
+1358 GLSGKSTLS
-1370 WSFIKDIRRFEFARN
+1370 WSLNKEIKRFEFARN
-1385 GFMAFYQNNHMYF
+1385 GFMAFYQNFHMYF
-1398 SETGGLDVRGAM
+1398 SEDGGLDVRGTT

-1418 GEVGYTGG
+1418 GEAGYTGG
-1426 FTSSW
+1426 FTSVW
-1431 GAKKHVSSTAVKIT
+1431 GAKGHSSKTAEKIS
-1445 TGQYRVYHSI
+1445 TGQYRVWHSI
-1455 GHTDYQIQITP
+1455 GHQDYQVQITP
-1466 TTANRTAYIYSK
+1466 TSANRTAYIYSK

-1489 VGSSPSLSD
+1489 VGSSPALSD

>member
-32 VELLGNDVVDI
+32 VELLGNDIVDI

-80 KFRYDLQFEGVQ
+80 KFRYDLQFEGAQ

-141 GTYPDDTET
+141 GTYPNDTET

-254 YIENAESIAKYGIWE
+254 YIENAESIAKYGVWE

-275 DIFPQRTGVITAL
+275 DIFPQRTGIVTAL
-288 GDTILKFIDNTMDF
+288 GDTVLKFIDNTMDF
-302 DLNEKEADGKTTKY
+302 DLNEKEADGVTTKY
-316 LLAGTPAKV
+316 LLAGTPAKI

-364 ETSAAFRFAV
+364 ETSAAFRFAI

-417 KLVEFFLK
+417 TLDEFFLK

-503 LANVAKARRNW
+503 LANVARARRNW

-569 KNRIVYKG
+569 KNRVVYKG

-648 LNSVDSALQVRSI
+648 LNSVDAELHVRSI

-691 DNSVIGGKIRFVSTG
+691 DNSVIGGRIKFLSTSEIEEDLG
-706 GDEQDMGEWVETTEE
+706 QWVEGTEN
-721 ALSIITSDNYLS
+721 S
-733 ASEKPSQRKEWETVY
+733 
-748 SERNGLISQAT
+748 ISQAQT
-759 NFGITTEKDNYS
+759 DANAANNKLADIANDNKLTPSDKQVTKKEWDIIVAEKPTIEAQATTYGITTEKTNYVS
-771 NAFQALSTYLN
+771 AYNTLNTYITPLLADLTTTSDIVGTTFRANFKDYYDKKAILLKKITDTSKTLSDAAQTTASEALSKANISKAITDKFGTTTDGGLIN
-782 GGTTWTSGVPLW
+782 TVITEFREADSEQVTGLISGIQGADKDLPFLVAGGTYAEGIAGTAKAIIRHDGSVKFTDGEFHGKVYAMDGEFKGTLSGVIGTFKRLECIDDNGNNRGSIRFAENGKSISFFKCSISHELPTGPFYARDIWVRGALG
-794 INDASLSVDTA
+794 VVERTA
-805 IIGTTYRQKWVD
+805 IVITGTGTTARVYKEGLSAYGELFYLTRVPYTSD
-817 LYSAKAALTNAIQ
+817 EIYGIPLYSAT
-830 IKIDQLST
+830 S
-838 DKVNGI
+838 
-844 QMGDRNLLRNSN
+844 
-856 PNVTNNLYPTVAL
+856 L
-869 SLSDEGKKL
+869 SLQTPIDIVIINHSTSRDYVLQAVPGKVV
-878 IEGEQ
+878 I
-883 VTIIIK
+883 VI
-889 GELGAGKTNFGI
+889 
-901 FNSNDYV
+901 NSNDHHNNIWVYC
-908 RMVDISPSSFVNGI
+908 NG
-922 ATKTFN
+922 
-928 WKIYHPTY
+928 
-936 PASNT
+936 
-941 SVKIFA
+941 V
-947 MPSSSA
+947 
-953 NSTVEWVKLVRGN
+953 
-966 KVTTDWTSAPED
+966 
-978 IEAEIEDVSTSVT
+978 
-991 NLNTYV
+991 
-997 DGAFKDGV
+997 
-1005 IDASEAKAIE
+1005 
-1015 KYINIVNTEKA
+1015 
-1026 GLEANYNKLYVNTYL
+1026 
-1041 TGTPKTDLL
+1041 
-1050 NSKVTYF
+1050 
-1057 GSLDTL
+1057 
-1063 INSINTAIADGK
+1063 
-1075 TTSAEKATV
+1075 
-1084 DSKYASY
+1084 
-1091 KTALADFRTKIEAA
+1091 RTKI
-1105 NQAIQNTL
+1105 
-1113 KSYSDEAKAKAE
+1113 
-1125 EADYLKQALKQDTDI
+1125 
-1140 SGGLLLSSILATRD
+1140 
-1154 AGGVVRSYQSGDPDA
+1154 AGG
-1169 NPAAF
+1169 AA
-1174 AAGVENFGTT
+1174 AM
-1184 SEKKKV
+1184 
-1190 EICHDGTGRI
+1190 
-1200 GIFVID
+1200 
-1206 DLGNIKIYDPLDPT
+1206 L
-1220 ILRLMFSKN
+1220 
-1229 ALPTLQSILDENIY
+1229 
-1243 GGSVTNIGALGT
+1243 
-1255 ESNTI
+1255 
-1260 LPNKITVTQS
+1260 
-1270 GSDVHF
+1270 
-1276 TGNLTISGFLAPGY
+1276 
-1290 SSGKIQVT
+1290 
-1298 VMIVNEASLDAIYS
+1298 VN
-1312 ITDGRVL
+1312 V
-1319 DPIYNPSYYNET
+1319 
-1331 SIDKTIHNVEAGTY
+1331 
-1345 RVEIHRVA
+1345 
-1353 INMDN
+1353 
-1358 FIAGLSGRSTLS
+1358 
-1370 WSFIKDIRRFEFARN
+1370 
-1385 GFMAFYQNNHMYF
+1385 
-1398 SETGGLDVRGAM
+1398 
-1410 NIPGVLLA
+1410 
-1418 GEVGYTGG
+1418 GG
-1426 FTSSW
+1426 FQTPDYDS
-1431 GAKKHVSSTAVKIT
+1431 
-1445 TGQYRVYHSI
+1445 RV
-1455 GHTDYQIQITP
+1455 G
-1466 TTANRTAYIYSK
+1466 RGW
-1478 ANDNF
+1478 F
-1483 VVYFYS
+1483 VV
-1489 VGSSPSLSD
+1489 GMWD
-1498 TGFHFSITGRN
+1498 N
-1509 Y
+1509 NWD